1 MSASDFWY
9 YQNKITEL
17 GLKYT
22 ADDGESCGTWP
33 HYVCV
38 ILNKIYG
45 KECFDHD
52 FVCNY
57 FLHLPIKFNGEFVK
71 KTNSANYTMR
81 DLYEFLENQI
91 LLFKLDKILF

>member
-1 MSASDFWY
+1 MSASNHWY

-17 GLKYT
+17 GLKYA
-22 ADDGESCGTWP
+22 ADNGESYNTWP
-33 HYVCV
+33 HYICA
-38 ILNKIYG
+38 ILNKIYD
-45 KECFDHD
+45 KERFDHD
-52 FVCNY
+52 FVCNC

-71 KTNSANYTMR
+71 KTSPESYIMR